1 MWRPWPR
8 PTGPARLAF
17 PSPWLSPLQ
26 DLCVRGE
33 LDRVVQRH
41 EFGHSAAT
49 EGAPDQ
55 VVRQVRVL
63 RQQRAMQ
70 VRADHAALDA
80 AFGAVAAVVA
90 RSQADAPKGP
100 RPGSKKGAPA
110 VVLESD
116 QRRRVD
122 AFDRRVRDHVAA
134 DSFHAFF
141 GAKLY
146 DPNPGKGLPFSGL
159 V

>member
-33 LDRVVQRH
+33 LDRVVQRR
-41 EFGHSAAT
+41 EFSHSAAT

-70 VRADHAALDA
+70 VRADNAALDTP
-80 AFGAVAAVVA
+80 FEPVATVVA
-90 RSQADAPKGP
+90 RSDANSAKRP
-100 RPGSKKGAPA
+100 RAGSEKSASA

-116 QRRRVD
+116 ERRRVEV
-122 AFDRRVRDHVAA
+122 FERRVHDHVA
-134 DSFHAFF
+134 DE
-141 GAKLY
+141 
-146 DPNPGKGLPFSGL
+146 
-159 V
+159 

>member
-33 LDRVVQRH
+33 LDRVVQRR

-63 RQQRAMQ
+63 RQQRATQ
-70 VRADHAALDA
+70 VRAANAALDA
-80 AFGAVAAVVA
+80 PFGAVAAGGA
-90 RSQADAPKGP
+90 RS
-100 RPGSKKGAPA
+100 GSNSA
-110 VVLESD
+110 
-116 QRRRVD
+116 QRRPASSPKR
-122 AFDRRVRDHVAA
+122 ASA
-134 DSFHAFF
+134 
-141 GAKLY
+141 
-146 DPNPGKGLPFSGL
+146 L
-159 V
+159 VV